1 MNQSPLSN
9 NGAEGFNSAYNR
21 QQMGTQDVV
30 QTLEGKKNDCYD
42 FVIWNDDNT
51 MNSNEYSYFVISL
64 CVQYNEEKMYFQNT
78 ISYWTILYFSFW
90 PGVKSVCRA
99 GNERV
104 CGQEPG
110 PKRQPRMALRRN
122 EKMCS

>member
-42 FVIWNDDNT
+42 FVIWNVYNT

-78 ISYWTILYFSFW
+78 ISYWTILHFSFW
-90 PGVKSVCRA
+90 PGFNSVCHA
-99 GNERV
+99 GIERV
-104 CGQEPG
+104 YG
-110 PKRQPRMALRRN
+110 
-122 EKMCS
+122 